1 MSMPTSSTR
10 HTRNTKL
17 WQSLQSQPQAFDLF
31 QLLRR
36 IDALS
41 EQPLLGS
48 ASRPKEE
55 PLRIGQEPSLAFAAS
70 EIFEA
75 RIVDGRPNVSILSF
89 GLFGP
94 NGPLPLHLTEYVRE
108 RKSHY
113 NDPTLSAFADLF
125 HHRLAL
131 LFYRAWA
138 QAEAVV
144 SLDRNQSSFS
154 RYLACLLQIGGE
166 SLHQQDSVAQH
177 AKLAMA
183 GHLVRQTRN
192 PEGLEQILRSY
203 FGVPAVV
210 QEHVASWISLDERS
224 QIRIGKHGSK
234 LGSEH
239 LLGRGVRD
247 AQSRFRLVLGPMPWS
262 RFRDFLPGA
271 KASRQLRDWV
281 RQYVSFEYDWDVCL
295 LLQQGTTPS
304 MHLDGHG
311 RIGYGSWLGQ
321 RRAGQAVEDLIY
333 DPERYW
339 QSQESPAF
347 HSETTR

>member
-1 MSMPTSSTR
+1 MNTPTASARQS
-10 HTRNTKL
+10 RNAKL
-17 WQSLQSQPQAFDLF
+17 WQSLQSKPQAFDLF
-31 QLLRR
+31 QLLRQ

-48 ASRPKEE
+48 ASRPGEE
-55 PLRIGQEPSLAFAAS
+55 PLRIGQEPSLAFASS
-70 EIFEA
+70 EIFAAHVENA
-75 RIVDGRPNVSILSF
+75 RPNVSILSF

-108 RKSHY
+108 RKNHY
-113 NDPTLSAFADLF
+113 SDSTLCAFADLF

-144 SLDRNQSSFS
+144 SLDRNPSGFPK
-154 RYLACLLQIGGE
+154 YLACLLQIGGE
-166 SLHQQDSVAQH
+166 TVQHQDTLAQH

-203 FGVPAVV
+203 FGIHAIV
-210 QEHVASWISLDERS
+210 QEHVASWVDLDERS
-224 QIRIGKHGSK
+224 QIRIGKHRSK
-234 LGSEH
+234 LGSEQ

-271 KASRQLRDWV
+271 TASRQLRDWV
-281 RQYVSFEYDWDVCL
+281 RQYVGFEYDWDVCL
-295 LLQQGTTPS
+295 LLQQDTTPS
-304 MHLDGHG
+304 MSLDGHG
-311 RIGYGSWLGQ
+311 RVGYGSWLGQ
-321 RRAGQAVEDLIY
+321 RRDGQAVDLIY

-339 QSQESPAF
+339 QSQESHAHHP
-347 HSETTR
+347 ETTR